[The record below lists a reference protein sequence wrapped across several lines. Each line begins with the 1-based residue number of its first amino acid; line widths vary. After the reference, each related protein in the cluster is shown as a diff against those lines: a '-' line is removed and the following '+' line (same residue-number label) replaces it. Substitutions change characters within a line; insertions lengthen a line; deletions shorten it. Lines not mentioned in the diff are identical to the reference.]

1 MLRGVIIF
9 YLIDNMLGKCTLP
22 SPAISRY
29 NKKLHDQIVRFQPL
43 FLKLI
48 LYISVEYFRTPRI
61 LFKNCKKTVH
71 RKKCLINRRDIG
83 CVGICCLQG
92 RYFAHHTKMHL
103 NVRSSCFHVI
113 LIMYFVYEYHAFG
126 LEIVVDSIAV

>member
-1 MLRGVIIF
+1 MLRGVKVF

-48 LYISVEYFRTPRI
+48 LYISVEYFRSPRI
-61 LFKNCKKTVH
+61 LFKNCHFVSIQGKGKGLPVVDQL
-71 RKKCLINRRDIG
+71 RYERENRLRAVLDTS
-83 CVGICCLQG
+83 QF
-92 RYFAHHTKMHL
+92 RHFFRHTKFSCWRKNPPNSILHL
-103 NVRSSCFHVI
+103 VVI
-113 LIMYFVYEYHAFG
+113 
-126 LEIVVDSIAV
+126 